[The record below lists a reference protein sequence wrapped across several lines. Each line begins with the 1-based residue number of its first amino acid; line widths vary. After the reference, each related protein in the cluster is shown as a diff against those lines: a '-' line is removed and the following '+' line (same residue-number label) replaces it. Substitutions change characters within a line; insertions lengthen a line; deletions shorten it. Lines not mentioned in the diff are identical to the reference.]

1 MESTIVAISTALSN
15 GGIGIIR
22 LSGDNVFEIMER
34 IFVPKNNSNSIKGYT
49 MKYGHIIDKDEVID
63 EVLVSYFVAPKS
75 YTTENMCEIN
85 THGGLVVEKRILEL
99 CLSNGATL
107 AKPGE
112 FTKRAFLNGRID
124 LSQAEAIVDLINSK
138 SEKEAKESINQ
149 LEGQLSN
156 RISNIEK
163 AILDTLTVI
172 EVTID
177 YPEYDIDEIESRNA
191 LDELVKINEL
201 LQRLEDSFNQ
211 GKLLKNGIKAVILG
225 RPNAGKS
232 SLLNSILK
240 EERAIVSNIEGTT
253 RDTIE
258 EFVNING
265 IPINLIDTA
274 GIRNTEN
281 EIEKIGVERARNLA
295 NKADLI
301 IAIFDISSEITE
313 EDKKIIGI
321 IKDKN
326 SIVILNKMDILE
338 SNVEIEKILSK
349 IEKPII
355 KISAKKN
362 EGIEL
367 LYSEIEKMFN
377 LANMDVN
384 DEIIITNERHK
395 NQICNA
401 RKKIEAG
408 INAIKENLP
417 IDICSIYI
425 KQALEELGEITG
437 KNVSEDIINEIFKNF
452 CLGK

>member
-1 MESTIVAISTALSN
+1 MEDTIVAISTALSA

-22 LSGDNVFEIMER
+22 LSGKNVFEIIDK
-34 IFVPKNNSNSIKGYT
+34 IFVAKNSDKGIKGYT
-49 MKYGHIIDKDEVID
+49 LKYGHIVDNGEVID

-99 CLSNGATL
+99 CLKKGATL

-138 SEKEAKESINQ
+138 SDKEAKESINQ

-156 RISNIEK
+156 KISEIEN
-163 AILDTLTVI
+163 AILDSLTAI

-177 YPEYDIDEIESRNA
+177 YPEYDIDEVENRSA
-191 LDELVKINEL
+191 LEELTIINEL
-201 LQRLEDSFNQ
+201 LSKLENSFNQ
-211 GKLLKNGIKAVILG
+211 GKLLKNGIKTVILG

-232 SLLNSILK
+232 SLLNAILK
-240 EERAIVSNIEGTT
+240 EDRAIVSNIEGTT

-265 IPINLIDTA
+265 IPIDLIDTA
-274 GIRNTEN
+274 GIRNTDN
-281 EIEKIGVERARNLA
+281 EIEKIGVERAKDLA
-295 NKADLI
+295 SKADLI
-301 IAIFDISSEITE
+301 IAIFDISSKLTE
-313 EDKKIIGI
+313 EDEKIIDI
-321 IKDKN
+321 IKNRN
-326 SIVILNKMDILE
+326 SIIILNKVDIIKN
-338 SNVEIEKILSK
+338 NVEIEKRLSK

-355 KISAKKN
+355 KISAKNN
-362 EGIEL
+362 EGIDL
-367 LYSEIEKMFN
+367 LYVQIEKMFN
-377 LANMDVN
+377 LANIDVN
-384 DEIIITNERHK
+384 DEIVITNERHK
-395 NQICNA
+395 GQIVKA
-401 RKKIEAG
+401 RKEIEEG
-408 INAIKENLP
+408 IKAMKNNLP
-417 IDICSIYI
+417 IDICSIHI

>member
-1 MESTIVAISTALSN
+1 MEDTIVAISTALSA

-22 LSGDNVFEIMER
+22 LSGKNVFEIIDK
-34 IFVPKNNSNSIKGYT
+34 IFVAKNSDKGIKGYT
-49 MKYGHIIDKDEVID
+49 LKYGHIVDNGEVID

-99 CLSNGATL
+99 CLKKGATL

-138 SEKEAKESINQ
+138 SDKEAKESINQ

-156 RISNIEK
+156 KISEIEN
-163 AILDTLTVI
+163 AILDSLTAI

-177 YPEYDIDEIESRNA
+177 YPEYDIDEVENRSA
-191 LDELVKINEL
+191 LEELTIINEL
-201 LQRLEDSFNQ
+201 LSKLENSFNQ
-211 GKLLKNGIKAVILG
+211 GKLLKNGIKTVILG

-232 SLLNSILK
+232 SLLNAILK
-240 EERAIVSNIEGTT
+240 EDRAIVSNIEGTT

-265 IPINLIDTA
+265 IPIDLIDTA
-274 GIRNTEN
+274 GIRNTDN
-281 EIEKIGVERARNLA
+281 EIEKIGVERAKDLA

-301 IAIFDISSEITE
+301 IAIFDISSKLTE
-313 EDKKIIGI
+313 EDEKIIDI
-321 IKDKN
+321 IKNRN
-326 SIVILNKMDILE
+326 SIIILNKVDIIKN
-338 SNVEIEKILSK
+338 NVEIEKRLSK

-355 KISAKKN
+355 KISAKNN
-362 EGIEL
+362 EGIDL
-367 LYSEIEKMFN
+367 LYVQIEKMFN
-377 LANMDVN
+377 LANIDVN
-384 DEIIITNERHK
+384 DEIVITNERHK
-395 NQICNA
+395 GQIVKA
-401 RKKIEAG
+401 RKEIEEG
-408 INAIKENLP
+408 IKAMKNNLP
-417 IDICSIYI
+417 IDICSIHI